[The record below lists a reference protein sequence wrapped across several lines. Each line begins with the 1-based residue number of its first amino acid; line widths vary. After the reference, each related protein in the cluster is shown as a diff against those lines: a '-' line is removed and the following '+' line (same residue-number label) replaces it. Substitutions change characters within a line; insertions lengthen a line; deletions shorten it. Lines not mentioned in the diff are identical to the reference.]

1 MLLRESDPVLAI
13 EDSDFDF
20 ENRMVRVTIV
30 RDCAAFSAIGKN
42 WGPFSEG
49 QETELPYWVAE
60 ELLIARVARPKDEDR
75 FDLTTLSK
83 AHWRETIPTSRQVP
97 GLEPGFYP
105 KLRRLLSDLRAQS
118 RSDPTKGRD
127 YEKAVNLSKD
137 IVNCRIRKLVSL
149 SAAPPATQDVISN
162 LTGEERVL
170 YENLNK
176 VLLEWRKRILGPEAE
191 Q

>member
-1 MLLRESDPVLAI
+1 MSVSDTLIAI

-20 ENRMVRVTIV
+20 ENRMVRVAIV
-30 RDCAAFSAIGKN
+30 RDCAPFSVIEKN

-49 QETELPYWVAE
+49 QEIELPYWVAE
-60 ELLIARVARPKDEDR
+60 ELILARVARPKDEDKL
-75 FDLTTLSK
+75 DLTALSK
-83 AHWRETIPTSRQVP
+83 AHWKETIPTSRQVP
-97 GLEPGFYP
+97 GLEPDFYP
-105 KLRRLLSDLRAQS
+105 KLRRLLSELRAQS

-149 SAAPPATQDVISN
+149 SAAPPATQDLMSN
-162 LTGEERVL
+162 LTSEERVL

-176 VLLEWRKRILGPEAE
+176 TLLEWRRRILGPEVE